1 MENKPENQFNKMSV
15 KPSFLH
21 TEICGSCNRA
31 YQVTQRMGKWG
42 VGVAIVL
49 AALAILSDD
58 SGMKMGAVLLAVAA
72 VIVAVFANKLKH
84 RFEAYSKSH

>member
-1 MENKPENQFNKMSV
+1 MGASIW
-15 KPSFLH
+15 H
-21 TEICGSCNRA
+21 TELCGSCNRA
-31 YQVTQRMGKWG
+31 YQVTQRVEQWG
-42 VGVAIVL
+42 VGVAIVW
-49 AALAILSDD
+49 AALAILMDG